1 MTLKEELEKVKNQI
15 EELSKSDTERLK
27 QLKELKSKQLKLEI
41 EICKQN
47 IGRCFKKLNHE
58 GTVVQYIKIIDTDK
72 VDYRL
77 SGTSTFNKYQ
87 YKAILFTNPKLINF
101 EKEEAIPFKEDRV
114 HSSIWGD
121 GNYFLSQ
128 LKKHTYKEITLNDW
142 NDAFIELNN
151 KWVKY
156 ITEGV
161 VE

>member
-1 MTLKEELEKVKNQI
+1 MTLKEELEEIKNQI
-15 EELSKSDTERLK
+15 KELSKTDDERLK

-58 GTVVQYIKIIDTDK
+58 GTVVQYINIIDIDND
-72 VDYRL
+72 DYKL
-77 SGTSTFNKYQ
+77 NGTSTLNKRQ
-87 YKAILFTNPKLINF
+87 YRAILFNNPKLIKF
-101 EKEEAIPFKEDRV
+101 DKYDIIPFKEDRV
-114 HSSIWGD
+114 HTSIWGD

-142 NDAFIELNN
+142 DDAFIELNN

>member
-1 MTLKEELEKVKNQI
+1 MTLKEKLEEIKNQI
-15 EELSKSDTERLK
+15 KELSKTDDERLK

-58 GTVVQYIKIIDTDK
+58 GTVVQYIKIIDIDND
-72 VDYRL
+72 DYKL
-77 SGTSTFNKYQ
+77 NGTSTLNKRQ
-87 YKAILFTNPKLINF
+87 YRAILFNNPKLINF
-101 EKEEAIPFKEDRV
+101 NECDTIPFEKDYI
-114 HSSIWGD
+114 HSSVWGE
-121 GNYFLSQ
+121 GNEFMAHFR
-128 LKKHTYKEITLNDW
+128 KTKYKEITLNDW
-142 NDAFIELNN
+142 NESFIELNN

>member
-1 MTLKEELEKVKNQI
+1 MTLKEELEEIKKQI
-15 EELSKSDTERLK
+15 KELSKTDDERLK
-27 QLKELKSKQLKLEI
+27 QLIEFKSKQLKLEI

-58 GTVVQYIKIIDTDK
+58 GTVVQYIKIIETDK
-72 VDYRL
+72 VGYGL
-77 SGTSTFNKYQ
+77 SETYTFNKYQ
-87 YKAILFTNPKLINF
+87 YKAILFDNPKLIKF
-101 EKEEAIPFKEDRV
+101 DKYDIIPFKEDRV
-114 HSSIWGD
+114 HPSIWGD

-142 NDAFIELNN
+142 NDTFIELNN